1 MLTVNSEDRARIA
14 PLFADMEDT
23 MIRSCLQGRMGR
35 RMLTPCLPP
44 ARRSSLGISPSWPGT
59 SRLLVRRSW
68 SVISPGIC
76 W

>member
-1 MLTVNSEDRARIA
+1 MLTVNSADRARIA

-44 ARRSSLGISPSWPGT
+44 ARRSSFGDFAFLAGDVQASGAEE
-59 SRLLVRRSW
+59 LVRH
-68 SVISPGIC
+68 IPGIC